1 MHYCCLVIT
10 NEFPTDEILEKVL
23 DPFRE
28 GAENNPQFTWDWY
41 EVGGR
46 YNGLLK
52 LKIDKTDK
60 KYCWMRWD
68 KDAPRNGRLFR
79 SFLLTQIETLS
90 DNSSVYFED
99 EFFPSMGSR
108 EKFLFVDAGYIPDL
122 LNFENVDCYCV
133 VDKNGTVYSRERWT
147 GKGVEEND
155 KFCEQLKNV
164 KDSSKDCFA
173 CIVDLHI

>member
-10 NEFPTDEILEKVL
+10 NEFPADEILEKVL
-23 DPFRE
+23 FPFRD
-28 GAENNPQFTWDWY
+28 GTENNPPFTWDWY

-46 YNGLLK
+46 YNGMLK
-52 LKIDKTDK
+52 LKIDDTDK
-60 KYCWMRWD
+60 KYCWRTRYRD
-68 KDAPRNGRLFR
+68 NPRNGRLFR

-90 DNSSVYFED
+90 DSSSVYFED
-99 EFFPSMGSR
+99 EYFPSMGSR

-122 LNFENVDCYCV
+122 LNFESIDCFCV
-133 VDKNGTVYSRERWT
+133 IDKNGNAYSRERRK

-155 KFCEQLKNV
+155 KFCDQLKTV

-173 CIVDLHI
+173 CIVDLHV